1 VISVCESPDPLH
13 AANTDGKG
21 IPPLIVVEAVIN
33 NAAAASRL
41 TAAIFTL
48 LSNIIN
54 VYRCYKVFKLS
65 YEFP

>member
-1 VISVCESPDPLH
+1 
-13 AANTDGKG
+13 
-21 IPPLIVVEAVIN
+21 LIVVEAVIN
-33 NAAAASRL
+33 IAAAASRL